1 MTLRYPTEVGGA
13 ASPDYVQFVPSEYR
27 SNSARGFQGDAGD
40 GRAGAAGPGSPGAQS
55 VILYMPNSTPGVG
68 NSQQW
73 GEVNFVG
80 PVGAA
85 IRDIQIGAANTTYAE
100 GGISGIVDKFTSEI
114 KGIYDSHKGN
124 VGGILRQGVLGTIGP
139 MMGAN
144 AAQLMALAKGQVY
157 NPNVELLYK
166 MPGMRSFNFNFN
178 FVPKSA
184 AEAQEVNRII
194 RNFKTWSA
202 PEDLENGMFRVPHV
216 WEIKYMSGGVENKNM
231 NKFKKAACVGVT
243 VQANPQTT
251 MHVAH
256 EDGMP
261 IETVMSLNFREV
273 DIITRKDHR
282 NVQGQ
287 GY

>member
-1 MTLRYPTEVGGA
+1 MNTLRYPTEIGGA
-13 ASPDYVQFVPSEYR
+13 AAPDYVQFVPSRYR
-27 SNSARGFQGDAGD
+27 PNNTAG
-40 GRAGAAGPGSPGAQS
+40 GGGGGAGAAAPGETGARS

-80 PVGAA
+80 PVGSLM
-85 IRDIQIGAANTTYAE
+85 RDLGTGAANMTYSE
-100 GGISGIVDKFTSEI
+100 GGIAGFVDQFKTELTKLRDNTDAPGVI
-114 KGIYDSHKGN
+114 
-124 VGGILRQGVLGTIGP
+124 RQGVLSAVAP
-139 MMGAN
+139 MLGAD
-144 AAQLMALAKGQVY
+144 ASQLMALAKGQVY

-166 MPGMRSFNFNFN
+166 MPGMRSFNFSFN
-178 FVPKSA
+178 FVPKNA
-184 AEAQEVNRII
+184 AEARQVNQII
-194 RNFKTWSA
+194 RNFKVWSA
-202 PEDLENGMFRVPHV
+202 PAALDSGMFEVPHV
-216 WEIKYMSGGVENKNM
+216 WQIKYMTGGKENPNM

-273 DIITRKDHR
+273 NIITRQDHR
-282 NVQGQ
+282 DVQGQ
-287 GY
+287 GF

>member
-1 MTLRYPTEVGGA
+1 MTLRYPTEVGGTA
-13 ASPDYVQFVPSEYR
+13 APDYVQFVPTEYR
-27 SNSARGFQGDAGD
+27 SNSANGFQGNRG
-40 GRAGAAGPGSPGAQS
+40 GAGAGAPGRPGAQA

-73 GEVNFVG
+73 GDVNFIG
-80 PVGAA
+80 PVGALVQNLGIQA
-85 IRDIQIGAANTTYAE
+85 TNVTQGSVSGMVDRFTKGLTSIRDNT
-100 GGISGIVDKFTSEI
+100 D
-114 KGIYDSHKGN
+114 
-124 VGGILRQGVLGTIGP
+124 VGGVMRQGMLSAIAPTL
-139 MMGAN
+139 GAN
-144 AAQLMALAKGQVY
+144 ASQLMALSKGEVY

-166 MPGMRSFNFNFN
+166 MPGMRSFNFSFN
-178 FVPKSA
+178 FVPKNA
-184 AEAQEVNRII
+184 AEARKVNEII

-202 PEDLENGMFRVPHV
+202 PAALESGMFEVPHV
-216 WEIKYMSGGVENKNM
+216 WQVKYMTGGKENPNM

-273 DIITRKDHR
+273 DIITRQDHR
-282 NVQGQ
+282 DAQGQ

>member
-1 MTLRYPTEVGGA
+1 MTLRYPTEVGGT
-13 ASPDYVQFVPSEYR
+13 ASPDYVEFVPTEYR
-27 SNSARGFQGDAGD
+27 SNSANGFQGNRG
-40 GRAGAAGPGSPGAQS
+40 GAGAGAPGRPGVQS

-73 GEVNFVG
+73 GDVNFIG
-80 PVGAA
+80 PVGALVQNLGIQA
-85 IRDIQIGAANTTYAE
+85 TNVTQGSVSGMVDRFTEGLTSIRDNT
-100 GGISGIVDKFTSEI
+100 D
-114 KGIYDSHKGN
+114 
-124 VGGILRQGVLGTIGP
+124 VGGVMRQGMLSAIAPTL
-139 MMGAN
+139 GAN
-144 AAQLMALAKGQVY
+144 ASQLMALSKGEVY

-166 MPGMRSFNFNFN
+166 MPGMRSFNFSFN
-178 FVPKSA
+178 FVPKNA
-184 AEAQEVNRII
+184 AEARRVNEII
-194 RNFKTWSA
+194 RNFKIWSA
-202 PEDLENGMFRVPHV
+202 PDALESGMFEVPHV
-216 WEIKYMSGGVENKNM
+216 WQVKYMTAQGENKNM

-273 DIITRKDHR
+273 DIITRQDHR
-282 NVQGQ
+282 DAQGQ

>member
-13 ASPDYVQFVPSEYR
+13 ASPDYVEFVPTEYR
-27 SNSARGFQGDAGD
+27 SNSANGFQGNRGGAGAGAP
-40 GRAGAAGPGSPGAQS
+40 GRAGAQA

-73 GEVNFVG
+73 GDVNFIG
-80 PVGAA
+80 PVGALMK
-85 IRDIQIGAANTTYAE
+85 DIGIGATNTINAK
-100 GGISGIVDKFTSEI
+100 GGISGIVDTFTSQLT
-114 KGIYDSHKGN
+114 GIYDSNKGN
-124 VGGILRQGVLGTIGP
+124 AGNIVRQGVLSAVAP
-139 MMGAN
+139 MLGAD
-144 AAQLMALAKGQVY
+144 ASQLMALSKGEVY

-166 MPGMRSFNFNFN
+166 APGMRSFNFSFN
-178 FVPKSA
+178 FVPKNA
-184 AEAQEVNRII
+184 AEARKVNEII
-194 RNFKTWSA
+194 RNFKIWSA
-202 PEDLENGMFRVPHV
+202 PQALKSGMFEVPHV
-216 WEIKYMSGGVENKNM
+216 WQVKYMTGGKENPNM

-256 EDGMP
+256 ADGMP

-273 DIITRKDHR
+273 DIITREDHT
-282 NVQGQ
+282 NVGGQ